1 MIENLE
7 IFVLFSQEDLEP
19 GTLYSTMLQVSSDQF
34 QNTVYDD
41 DHDDANHRVS
51 RDEVDD
57 SLQLLVLLVLLLT

>member
-1 MIENLE
+1 
-7 IFVLFSQEDLEP
+7 
-19 GTLYSTMLQVSSDQF
+19 MLQVSSDQF